1 MSSILPLNIADS
13 SNWHQRFSREEAA
26 DIGKLGSDAVIPPI
40 SLATS
45 YHVLAVGCK
54 SNMARPNWW
63 LGLRVSMR
71 VFSSSLAA
79 NFSPLLEVTS
89 TKCGLNTLT
98 LIIHP
103 LVYPSPY
110 WLFVET
116 PKWIKHI
123 YFEVWEYQ
131 GQLTSD
137 DPGLIIASLQESLT
151 RIETKIDALD
161 SPDQYNIEIQ

>member
-1 MSSILPLNIADS
+1 MSSILPLDIANS
-13 SNWHQRFSREEAA
+13 TYWHQRFSREEVA
-26 DIGKLGSDAVIPPI
+26 DIGRLGNSATISPI

-45 YHVLAVGCK
+45 YHVLAIGCK
-54 SNMARPNWW
+54 SNMAKPNWW
-63 LGLRVSMR
+63 LGLKVSMR
-71 VFSSSLAA
+71 VFSSALAA
-79 NFSPLLEVTS
+79 NFSPLLEVTN

-110 WLFVET
+110 WLFIEP

-131 GQLTSD
+131 GQITSD
-137 DPGLIIASLQESLT
+137 DPNLIIAGLQQSLT
-151 RIETKIDALD
+151 RIETKIDNLD
-161 SPDQYNIEIQ
+161 SPDQYQIEIQ